1 MCMGAAMLKIS
12 GLYKN
17 FGGLEILRNVG
28 LTVKE
33 GSITGLIGPNGAGKT
48 TVFNCI
54 TGLVTP
60 TKGEITLGSNDLLA
74 VEPHQVT
81 QLGVARTF
89 QNIRVFKDMTLLENV
104 MVGMHDRLEYSPAS
118 LLLSLPGFRREENQA
133 VQEAYELLKWFRLE
147 KKSTQ
152 LASSLSYGE
161 QRRLEF
167 ARALATNP
175 KLLLLDEPVAGMN
188 GVEKTELMT
197 ELNNIRDRGVTIF
210 LIEHDMRFVMGLCD
224 QITVLNFGEV
234 IAQGTPIEIKKNP
247 LVIEAY
253 LGSDEGVD
261 A

>member
-1 MCMGAAMLKIS
+1 M
-12 GLYKN
+12 
-17 FGGLEILRNVG
+17 RNVG
-28 LTVKE
+28 LDVNP

-60 TKGEITLGSNDLLA
+60 TKGAITLGAHDLLA
-74 VEPHQVT
+74 VEPYQVT

-104 MVGMHDRLEYSPAS
+104 MVGMHDRLAYSPTS
-118 LLLSLPGFRREENQA
+118 LLLSMPGFRRDEEKA
-133 VQEAYELLKWFRLE
+133 VQEAFELLKWFRLE
-147 KKSTQ
+147 NKATQ

-167 ARALATNP
+167 ARALATQP

-188 GVEKTELMT
+188 GAEKTELMH
-197 ELNNIRDRGVTIF
+197 ELKNIRNRGVTIF

-234 IAQGTPIEIKKNP
+234 IAQGSPNEIKQNP

-253 LGSDEGVD
+253 LGADESAVE
-261 A
+261 

>member
-1 MCMGAAMLKIS
+1 MLKIR

-28 LTVKE
+28 LDVNP

-60 TKGEITLGSNDLLA
+60 TSGKITLGSHDLLA
-74 VEPHQVT
+74 VAPHQVT

-104 MVGMHDRLEYSPAS
+104 MVGMHDRLDYSSTS
-118 LLLSLPGFRREENQA
+118 LLLSSSDFKKQEDKA
-133 VQEAYELLKWFRLE
+133 VHDAIELLKWFRLE
-147 KKSTQ
+147 KKATQ

-167 ARALATNP
+167 ARALATQP

-188 GVEKTELMT
+188 GAEKTELMH
-197 ELNNIRDRGVTIF
+197 ELKNIRNRGVTIF

-234 IAQGTPIEIKKNP
+234 IAQGSPNEIKQNP

-253 LGSDEGVD
+253 LGADED
-261 A
+261 AAA

>member
-1 MCMGAAMLKIS
+1 MLKIR

-28 LTVKE
+28 LDVNP

-60 TKGEITLGSNDLLA
+60 TRGEITLGSHDLLSVA
-74 VEPHQVT
+74 PHQVT

-89 QNIRVFKDMTLLENV
+89 QNIRVFKEMTLLENV
-104 MVGMHDRLEYSPAS
+104 IVGMHDRLDYSPAS
-118 LLLSLPGFRREENQA
+118 LLLSLPGFKKEEDKA
-133 VQEAYELLKWFRLE
+133 VRDAIELLRWFRLE
-147 KKSTQ
+147 NKATQ

-167 ARALATNP
+167 ARALATQP

-188 GVEKTELMT
+188 GAEKTELMN
-197 ELNNIRDRGVTIF
+197 ELKNIRDRGVTIF

-234 IAQGTPIEIKKNP
+234 IAQGSPNEIKKNP

-253 LGSDEGVD
+253 LGADED
-261 A
+261 AAL